1 VIVLDRITRDV
12 RHAWRTIARMPLL
25 AFVVVASL
33 GVGIGVNVVVFS
45 WLQLL
50 VFKPIPGVA
59 DAAGFHLV
67 EPRSEAGTY
76 PGGSWPEYQDLR
88 DRLRAFRSLVAFRM
102 APFNVGEPGRTE
114 RTFGQL
120 VSGNYFAELGL
131 RPQLGRFLNPD
142 EVTRAGAAPVVVLS
156 HKYWRTRFNSS
167 PEVLN
172 QTIRVNGNPLTIV
185 GVGPEG
191 FQGTV
196 MGLDFDLFVPAT
208 LAPVLFG
215 AASEL
220 DNRNSRGYSMIARL
234 RPGASLAVARADLE
248 AAMRELAE
256 AWPQSNATISGEVLP
271 FWQATRGPQ
280 RMLAQALTVLQGIM
294 LLLLL
299 AVCGNTANLV
309 LARAST
315 RQREIGVRLAL
326 GARPRRILSLL
337 LTESVLLGLAGA
349 AVGAAV
355 AVWGTEALRA
365 VPFIGALPIRFQTS
379 VDGTG
384 LALAML
390 LGVASALAFGLTPAI
405 QLARVDPIRALR
417 TGART
422 ASRSPM
428 RNALMGTQVGLA
440 LVVLIVAGLFYRSFR
455 EAQDVDPGFTRDGVL
470 LTAYDFS
477 GNNPDAAASRAFAAR
492 LLERLRALPGVEA
505 AAVAAFVPLD
515 IHGMPLATF
524 TLDGHA
530 RDDGAEDEALRNV
543 VTPNYFRA
551 MGIPLRAGRDFVDLN
566 DPSAG
571 LEAIV
576 NEEFVRR
583 FVGSAEPIG
592 RRLQTRGREYSIVGV
607 VRNSLYESFGEPATP
622 IIYFS
627 YRDRPSA
634 RGEIHLR
641 TRTGIES
648 PLASQ
653 VQRVVRDLDP
663 TLPVYDVRTL
673 TEHIEKNLFL
683 KRIPARMFVVLGP
696 MLLALAAI
704 GIYAV
709 VAYAVAHRTA
719 EIGLRLSI
727 GATRARVIAQI
738 VGESLQVIGVGALA
752 GWLLALGIGLH
763 VDPGK
768 PIDGVVFMGV
778 PIVLMVVATVACW
791 LPAARASKINPMD
804 ALRSE

>member
-1 VIVLDRITRDV
+1 MILLDRITRDV

-50 VFKPIPGVA
+50 VFKPIPGVS

-76 PGGSWPEYQDLR
+76 PGGSWPEYKDLR

-102 APFNVGEPGRTE
+102 APLNVGEPGRTE

-196 MGLDFDLFVPAT
+196 MALDFDLFVPAT

-220 DNRNSRGYSMIARL
+220 EDRNSRGYSMIARL
-234 RPGASLAVARADLE
+234 RPGASLAEARADLE

-271 FWQATRGPQ
+271 FWQSPRGPQ

-337 LTESVLLGLAGA
+337 LTESLLLGLAGA
-349 AVGAAV
+349 ALGAAV

-365 VPFIGALPIRFQTS
+365 VPFIGAIPIRFQTS

-384 LALAML
+384 LALATL

-428 RNALMGTQVGLA
+428 RNALMGTQVALA

-455 EAQDVDPGFTRDGVL
+455 EAQDVDPGFKRDGVL

-477 GNNPDAAASRAFAAR
+477 GSNPDAADIARIRRAAAR
-492 LLERLRALPGVEA
+492 A
-505 AAVAAFVPLD
+505 AACPSGRRSGSGRRVRAARHPRDAARSL
-515 IHGMPLATF
+515 
-524 TLDGHA
+524 HA
-530 RDDGAEDEALRNV
+530 RGSRTGRRREDEALRNV
-543 VTPNYFRA
+543 VTPDYFRT
-551 MGIPLRAGRDFVDLN
+551 MGIPLRAGRDFVG
-566 DPSAG
+566 SQGCGGRAG
-571 LEAIV
+571 GDRQRG
-576 NEEFVRR
+576 VR
-583 FVGSAEPIG
+583 SPLH
-592 RRLQTRGREYSIVGV
+592 RRRG
-607 VRNSLYESFGEPATP
+607 A
-622 IIYFS
+622 
-627 YRDRPSA
+627 DRPPPRYARPRLFHRRRRAELAVRIVQRAGHAHHLLLVSRSAVCSRGDASPHAAGDRVAAGVAGPARRSRPRSRPCRCTTSA
-634 RGEIHLR
+634 RCRSISRR
-641 TRTGIES
+641 TCS
-648 PLASQ
+648 
-653 VQRVVRDLDP
+653 
-663 TLPVYDVRTL
+663 
-673 TEHIEKNLFL
+673 
-683 KRIPARMFVVLGP
+683 
-696 MLLALAAI
+696 
-704 GIYAV
+704 
-709 VAYAVAHRTA
+709 
-719 EIGLRLSI
+719 
-727 GATRARVIAQI
+727 
-738 VGESLQVIGVGALA
+738 
-752 GWLLALGIGLH
+752 
-763 VDPGK
+763 
-768 PIDGVVFMGV
+768 
-778 PIVLMVVATVACW
+778 
-791 LPAARASKINPMD
+791 
-804 ALRSE
+804 